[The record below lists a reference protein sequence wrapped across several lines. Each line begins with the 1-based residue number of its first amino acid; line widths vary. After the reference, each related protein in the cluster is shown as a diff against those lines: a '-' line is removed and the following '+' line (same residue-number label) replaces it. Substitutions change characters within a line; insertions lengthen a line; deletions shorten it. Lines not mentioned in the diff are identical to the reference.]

1 MAPRFDMNFKVII
14 KAATKSI
21 IKSRMRSLLTA
32 LGIIIGVAAVV
43 VMVAVGDGAQL
54 KVEEQI
60 ASLGSN
66 LIIITP
72 GTSSSGGVRGG
83 AGSFNRF
90 TMEDVE
96 KIKNEATLIKGVSP
110 LVRSGGQI
118 IGGTGNWFTQIQGV
132 STDYLDI
139 RAWALA
145 SGEFFTDRDVTAKAK
160 VCVLG
165 SEVAENLFPDDD
177 AIGQQVRIRNVPF
190 KVIGVL
196 KAKGQTAVGTS
207 NDDVILAPSKTV
219 LDRLSGGRFISSIQ
233 VSAISA
239 EKSIAAQSELK
250 SIMREAHKL
259 EQGEDD
265 DFTIQDQSDIAEAA
279 TETSRVLTYLLA
291 SVAGV
296 SLIVGGIGIMNIMLV
311 SVTERT
317 REIGIR
323 LSVGARASDI
333 LIQFLTEAVVLSLS
347 GGTIGV
353 LFSIFVAYILNNYTE
368 QSAYIRPDIVVI
380 AFGFAGAI
388 GVFFG
393 FYPAKKA
400 AALNPIDALRYE

>member
-1 MAPRFDMNFKVII
+1 MQSKIILKV
-14 KAATKSI
+14 AVKSI

-43 VMVAVGDGAQL
+43 VMVAIGDGAQL
-54 KVEEQI
+54 QVEQQI

-72 GTSSSGGVRGG
+72 GTSNTGGVRGG
-83 AGSFNRF
+83 AGSFNRLTF
-90 TMEDVE
+90 DDVN
-96 KIKNEATLIKGVSP
+96 KIKEEAVYVKGVSP
-110 LVRSGGQI
+110 IVRSGGQV
-118 IGGTGNWFTQIQGV
+118 IGGVGNWFTQIQGV
-132 STDYLDI
+132 SPDYLEI
-139 RAWALA
+139 RAWGLQ
-145 SGEFFTDRDVTAKAK
+145 SGEFFTERDIMARSK

-165 SEVAENLFPDDD
+165 SEVAENLFPNDDP
-177 AIGQQVRIRNVPF
+177 IGQQIRIRRVPF

-196 KAKGQTAVGTS
+196 KEKGQTAVGTS
-207 NDDVILAPSKTV
+207 NDDVILAPSRTV
-219 LDRLSGGRFISSIQ
+219 LDRLSGGRHISSIQ
-233 VSAISA
+233 VSAISSSRIADAQA
-239 EKSIAAQSELK
+239 ELR
-250 SIMREAHKL
+250 SIMRESHKL
-259 EQGEDD
+259 TQGEED
-265 DFTIQDQSDIAEAA
+265 DFTIRDQSDLSEAA
-279 TETSRVLTYLLA
+279 TETSRILTILLA

-296 SLIVGGIGIMNIMLV
+296 SLVVGGIGIMNIMLV

-333 LIQFLTEAVVLSLS
+333 LIQFLSEAIVLGLT
-347 GGTIGV
+347 GGAIGV
-353 LFSIFVAYILNNYTE
+353 GLSFLIAYLLNNYTD
-368 QSAYIRPDIVVI
+368 QSAYIKPEIIMI

-388 GVFFG
+388 GIFFG

>member
-1 MAPRFDMNFKVII
+1 MRAKVIL
-14 KAATKSI
+14 KVAAKSI
-21 IKSRMRSLLTA
+21 MKARMRSLLTA

-43 VMVAVGDGAQL
+43 VMVAIGDGAQL

-72 GTSSSGGVRGG
+72 GSSSTSGVRGG
-83 AGSFNRF
+83 AGTFNRF
-90 TMEDVE
+90 TFEDVD
-96 KIKNEATLIKGVSP
+96 KIKNEATLINGVSP

-118 IGGTGNWFTQIQGV
+118 IGGIGNWFTQIQGV
-132 STDYLDI
+132 SPDYLDI
-139 RAWALA
+139 RAWGLQ
-145 SGEFFTDRDVTAKAK
+145 SGEFFTERDVMARSK

-165 SEVAENLFPDDD
+165 ADVAKNLFPNDDPV
-177 AIGQQVRIRNVPF
+177 GQQIRIRNVPF
-190 KVIGVL
+190 KIIGVL

-233 VSAISA
+233 VSAVST
-239 EKSIAAQSELK
+239 EKIPDAIKELR
-250 SIMREAHKL
+250 SIMRESHKL
-259 EQGEDD
+259 SPGEED
-265 DFTIQDQSDIAEAA
+265 DFTIRDQADLSETA
-279 TETSRVLTYLLA
+279 TETSRILTILLA

-296 SLIVGGIGIMNIMLV
+296 SLVVGGIGIMNIMLV

-333 LIQFLTEAVVLSLS
+333 LIQFLTEAIVLSLS
-347 GGTIGV
+347 GGIIGV
-353 LFSIFVAYILNNYTE
+353 GLSFLITYLINNYTD
-368 QSAYIRPDIVVI
+368 QTAYIKPEVI
-380 AFGFAGAI
+380 MVAFGFAGAI
-388 GVFFG
+388 GIFFG
-393 FYPAKKA
+393 FYPARKA